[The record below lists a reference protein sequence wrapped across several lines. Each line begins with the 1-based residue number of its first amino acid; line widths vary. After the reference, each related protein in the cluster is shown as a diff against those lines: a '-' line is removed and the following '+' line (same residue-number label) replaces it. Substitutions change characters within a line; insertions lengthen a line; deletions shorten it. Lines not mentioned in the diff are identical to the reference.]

1 MKTYEWNL
9 ANGSKVTFTGEGE
22 RLAGSKFIADELIE
36 SMYESWMNEDDRKE
50 FRKACLERIAND
62 KDLTG
67 MLTMT
72 WGDILKGEAHED

>member
-1 MKTYEWNL
+1 MTYEWNL
-9 ANGSKVTFTGEGE
+9 VNGSKVTFTGDGE
-22 RLAGSKFIADELIE
+22 KLKGSEFNKLVE
-36 SMYESWMNEDDRKE
+36 SMYEWWMNEDDREE

-72 WGDILKGEAHED
+72 WEDILKGDDH